1 MSASEGKR
9 QKIASRCIVEADQ
22 CTHVFDIAG
31 YSLLKGIDA
40 GKVIRSAAFVAGGC
54 EWCIRFY
61 PDGYSAEDSGGYVA
75 IFLELLTNAEVRVL
89 FDFRLCRTPKVF
101 KAAHFASGSNKF
113 MKRSDLEAA
122 QYLQNDRLVIECNV
136 TVIMGTPAVFITEQ
150 FIQVPPS
157 DLPAALGKYLDSGK
171 RADVTFKV
179 KDEVFHAHK
188 FVLALWSPFFEAE
201 FYGPMKDK
209 AMQSITVE
217 DVQPDVFKALLV
229 FIYTESLPGMD
240 DDLDEVESQEMI
252 KHLLVAADRY
262 AMERMKLMC
271 ESILSKRLDVESVTA
286 TLALADQH
294 HCEKLKDA
302 CIGFIN
308 SSDAKDLVESK
319 GYEHLKRACP
329 DVFVDIWERAAKS
342 CKL

>member
-9 QKIASRCIVEADQ
+9 RNTASRCIVEADQ

-40 GKVIRSAAFVAGGC
+40 GKVIRSAAFVAGL
-54 EWCIRFY
+54 R
-61 PDGYSAEDSGGYVA
+61 GYVA
-75 IFLELLTNAEVRVL
+75 IFLGLLTNAEVRVL
-89 FDFRLCRTPKVF
+89 FDFRLVNPATG
-101 KAAHFASGSNKF
+101 AAHFASGSNKF

-122 QYLQNDRLVIECNV
+122 QYLQNHRLVIECNV
-136 TVIMGTPAVFITEQ
+136 TVIMGTPAVFITEP

-188 FVLALWSPFFEAE
+188 FVLALRSPFFEAE

-217 DVQPDVFKALLV
+217 DMQPDVFKALLD
-229 FIYTESLPGMD
+229 FIYTDSLPGMD

-252 KHLLVAADRY
+252 KNLLVAADRY